1 MSVCNFWFQDLA
13 VLCFDSVSTY
23 IVGTICRRH
32 VKWKKG
38 VGVNKYHKVS
48 LWIRVDCKLWFC
60 PIGRAHL
67 VMKRG
72 CRELCGATHFVC
84 IYLHSWSCWLL
95 WCLPTKCG
103 DGERGCLLGQ
113 SMKMDAD
120 WVWSLHLLL
129 FPYII
134 TQHLSIGKYN
144 IAPLNTYSHFEIVY
158 WSASLFSLAVV
169 LKLVTVVYAE
179 TLELFQHMM

>member
-1 MSVCNFWFQDLA
+1 VSLYNFWFQDLA
-13 VLCFDSVSTY
+13 VLCFDSVFTY

-32 VKWKKG
+32 VKWKEG
-38 VGVNKYHKVS
+38 VSVKVS
-48 LWIRVDCKLWFC
+48 LWIRVGCKLWFC
-60 PIGRAHL
+60 PVGRAHL

-72 CRELCGATHFVC
+72 WRELCGATHFVC

-95 WCLPTKCG
+95 WCLPTKFG
-103 DGERGCLLGQ
+103 DGECGCLLGQ
-113 SMKMDAD
+113 SMKMGAD

-134 TQHLSIGKYN
+134 TQYLPIGKYN
-144 IAPLNTYSHFEIVY
+144 IAPFNTYSHFEIVY
-158 WSASLFSLAVV
+158 WSASLFSLAIT
-169 LKLVTVVYAE
+169 LKLVTVVYAK